1 MKRNMFQTLWGVAL
15 GFVLFATAAP
25 FAATAQTG
33 APVAQSEEGVIR
45 LSGVI
50 DGRDRFIFRGNTV
63 EFRHEAYEEPTGISI
78 NGKAWDDLSKPFEL
92 GFTPDFKRASI
103 VEKQGR
109 NRVELTPGT
118 ESFSL
123 VIDDTDASIGVY
135 HVTIDTTGKLPQS
148 ATPDGSQKAAA
159 TTALE
164 REQQTRA
171 ELAALIESLEKSPE
185 VSEAQLETL
194 RQRMARADREIES
207 MQRQAQTRNNTART
221 GVSGDNDPASSP
233 TITTSPDENGEISIT
248 IDGNIR
254 ENGHFIFQG
263 NTISYEPR
271 EEYVKVSAMTV
282 TVNGTPWSLLKGK
295 CTLDITPDF
304 AKAAIV
310 EKQGEKTVMLIPGK
324 DRIDL
329 YVGSYQSLDLKCH
342 VKIALK
348 NQIERTNT
356 RSAWIATSL
365 PEPTEKPDEP
375 KELDIVLSGSFCNRD
390 AFTFEGNTVR
400 YRNEDGRE
408 ASDVRINYL
417 PWLDLSK
424 PFELDFT
431 PDFDKASLIPRQE
444 MPERTTITIEAEPDK
459 FELVL
464 DHAVKDKPYYKFV
477 HLAVKDQVDRRIVRS
492 VRGSAPVQMPIV
504 NGGFGPQPIPNFMFP
519 GMDPNNPPKSGRP
532 AFEESTNGAATPTST
547 PAATPGA
554 FNPFAA
560 FTRGATIDGPTDGL
574 MHPTTPVTRPVFPG
588 HSIDVAVVNVHGTV
602 DRKAGFRLDHGSL
615 IYQNYETD
623 PNCAA
628 PDDPVVLFN
637 GKFAS
642 GVTLTDTR
650 RKEKVWTNL
659 SLPTGYSTSSG
670 GPGSPAQIVD
680 TGRNTHLI
688 FRGDDCDC
696 VYFEH
701 DGVIEIIV
709 TNKTEQPAKFEFI
722 LWNGGDK
729 VFGDDNAQRSPFPS
743 FTGGGRTSP
752 SGPSLAPPPPQL
764 APAPPDAAPKIR
776 DISLTVEGKLDPKD
790 AFVFEGNTVR
800 FRPAGDRYPDKLS
813 VNAGMQWPVADKP
826 FELYHAPDFSRE
838 VTVQGPAGS
847 FTKQPTA
854 DDSFEIT
861 LGEIVSS
868 DTVPAMFW
876 FNLKFAVL
884 RDNIPR
890 SPDAVNPPAPVIPP
904 NVLKQMTDEEA
915 LAEARNAVLAGARRI
930 EEELKALRANDVFI
944 TFEAT
949 IDKPAT
955 IHFEGNTVEYQCNI
969 MFKTDKPVDAT
980 INGKPWKDVSVP
992 FELDFTPDYSHSYIK
1007 EKEGRGPV
1015 FSTRNYDGQYEVF
1028 LNDYEAGESKYR
1040 FTIGV
1045 GPHAPEKPAPKPV
1058 NAAQTE
1064 IENAASAA
1072 AGLPPGKFPTIMN
1085 GPMVISSIKEPTDGM
1100 DHPDYTV
1107 TKPAPAPVFRPERK
1121 IVVRGTVAMNAG
1133 FRLQGNRLYYLN
1145 YQSHESGASG
1155 VNPIMYDGRFASG
1168 VTVNGKPWTNLTR
1181 PFELDVSLTPST
1193 GKYLGLKGEHCQFDY
1208 QFHHDLFEIG
1218 IRNSKREPAPFE
1230 LTLWLTDPA
1239 S

>member
-1 MKRNMFQTLWGVAL
+1 MKTNLTRKLRGA
-15 GFVLFATAAP
+15 VLCLVLLATAAP

-33 APVAQSEEGVIR
+33 AKPAQSGEGTIR

-50 DGRDRFIFRGNTV
+50 DGRDRFIFRGDTV
-63 EFRHEAYEEPTGISI
+63 EFRHEAFEEPTGISI
-78 NGKAWDDLSKPFEL
+78 NGKAWDDLKKPFEL
-92 GFTPDFKRASI
+92 GFTPDFKKASI

-118 ESFSL
+118 DSFSL
-123 VIDDTDASIGVY
+123 VIDDMDSSIGVY
-135 HVTIDTTGKLPQS
+135 HVTIDTTGKAPKT
-148 ATPDGSQKAAA
+148 ATPEGAPKTAA

-207 MQRQAQTRNNTART
+207 MQRQAQRNSDTARL
-221 GVSGDNDPASSP
+221 GASSDNDPASTPS
-233 TITTSPDENGEISIT
+233 ITTSPDENGEISIT

-271 EEYVKVSAMTV
+271 EDFVKVSAMSV
-282 TVNGTPWSLLKGK
+282 NVNGTPWSLLKGK

-304 AKAAIV
+304 EKAAIV
-310 EKQGEKTVMLIPGK
+310 EKQGQKTVMLIPGK

-329 YVGSYQSLDLKCH
+329 YVGCYQSLDMKCH

-348 NQIERTNT
+348 NQIERTNA

-365 PEPTEKPDEP
+365 PEPTETSDEP
-375 KELDIVLSGSFCNRD
+375 KELDIVLSGSFCDRD

-400 YRNEDGRE
+400 YRNEDGQE
-408 ASDVRINYL
+408 ATDVRINYL

-431 PDFDKASLIPRQE
+431 PDFDKVSLIPRQE
-444 MPERTTITIEAEPDK
+444 MQERTTMTLEATPDK

-464 DHAVKDKPYYKFV
+464 DHAIKDKPYYKFV

-519 GMDPNNPPKSGRP
+519 GMDPNNMPKSGRP
-532 AFEESTNGAATPTST
+532 AFEESNNGA

-554 FNPFAA
+554 FNPFTG
-560 FTRGATIDGPTDGL
+560 FSLGVTIDGPTDGL
-574 MHPTTPVTRPVFPG
+574 MHPDTPVTRPVFPR
-588 HSIDVAVVNVHGTV
+588 HAIDVAVVNVHGTV

-623 PNCAA
+623 PDRAA
-628 PDDPVVLFN
+628 PEDPVVLFN

-670 GPGSPAQIVD
+670 GGPGSPAQIVD
-680 TGRNTHLI
+680 TSRNTHLI
-688 FRGDDCDC
+688 FNGDDCDC

-813 VNAGMQWPVADKP
+813 VNAGMQWPVTDKP
-826 FELYHAPDFSRE
+826 FELYLAPDFSRE

-915 LAEARNAVLAGARRI
+915 LAEARNAVLAGVRRI

-969 MFKTDKPVDAT
+969 MFETDKPVDAT

-1015 FSTRNYDGQYEVF
+1015 FSTKNYDGQYEVF

-1145 YQSHESGASG
+1145 YQSRESGASG
-1155 VNPIMYDGRFASG
+1155 VNPIMYDGKFASG

>member
-1 MKRNMFQTLWGVAL
+1 MKTNLTRKLRGA
-15 GFVLFATAAP
+15 VLCLVLLATAAP

-33 APVAQSEEGVIR
+33 AKPAQSGEGTIR

-50 DGRDRFIFRGNTV
+50 DGRDRFIFRGDTV
-63 EFRHEAYEEPTGISI
+63 EFRHEAFEEPTGISI
-78 NGKAWDDLSKPFEL
+78 NGKAWDDLKKPFEL
-92 GFTPDFKRASI
+92 GFTPDFKKASI

-109 NRVELTPGT
+109 NRVELIPGT
-118 ESFSL
+118 DSFSL
-123 VIDDTDASIGVY
+123 VIDDMDSSIGVY
-135 HVTIDTTGKLPQS
+135 HVTIDTTGKAPKS
-148 ATPDGSQKAAA
+148 ATPDGAPKTAAR
-159 TTALE
+159 TALE

-194 RQRMARADREIES
+194 RQRLARSDREIES
-207 MQRQAQTRNNTART
+207 MQRQAQTRNNTARS
-221 GVSGDNDPASSP
+221 GVSGDNDPASTPS
-233 TITTSPDENGEISIT
+233 ITTSPDENGEISIT

-271 EEYVKVSAMTV
+271 EDFVKVSAMSV
-282 TVNGTPWSLLKGK
+282 NVNGTPWSLLKGK

-304 AKAAIV
+304 EKAAVV

-329 YVGSYQSLDLKCH
+329 YVGCYQSLDLKCH

-348 NQIERTNT
+348 NQIKRTNT
-356 RSAWIATSL
+356 LSAWIATSL

-400 YRNEDGRE
+400 YRNEDGQE
-408 ASDVRINYL
+408 ATDVRINYL

-431 PDFDKASLIPRQE
+431 PDFDKVSLIPRQE
-444 MPERTTITIEAEPDK
+444 LQERTTMTIEAEPDK

-464 DHAVKDKPYYKFV
+464 DHAIKDKPYYKFV
-477 HLAVKDQVDRRIVRS
+477 YLAVKDQVDRRIVRS

-519 GMDPNNPPKSGRP
+519 GLDPNNPPKSGRP
-532 AFEESTNGAATPTST
+532 AFEESTNGTTTPGAT

-554 FNPFAA
+554 FNPFTG
-560 FTRGATIDGPTDGL
+560 FSLGATIDGPTDGL
-574 MHPTTPVTRPVFPG
+574 MHPTIPVTRPVFPR
-588 HSIDVAVVNVHGTV
+588 HAIDVAVVNVHGTV

-623 PNCAA
+623 PDRAA
-628 PDDPVVLFN
+628 PEDPVVLFN

-642 GVTLTDTR
+642 EVTLTDTR

-680 TGRNTHLI
+680 TSRNTHLI
-688 FRGDDCDC
+688 FNGDDCDC

-709 TNKTEQPAKFEFI
+709 TNKTEQPAKFEFV

-752 SGPSLAPPPPQL
+752 SGPSFAPPPPQL
-764 APAPPDAAPKIR
+764 APAPPADAPKIR

-826 FELYHAPDFSRE
+826 FELYLAPDFSRE

-915 LAEARNAVLAGARRI
+915 LAEARNAVLAGVRRI

-1015 FSTRNYDGQYEVF
+1015 FSTKNYDGQYEVF

-1145 YQSHESGASG
+1145 YQSRESGASG

-1181 PFELDVSLTPST
+1181 PFDLDVSLTPST
-1193 GKYLGLKGEHCQFDY
+1193 GKYLGFKGEHCQFDY

-1239 S
+1239 K

>member
-1 MKRNMFQTLWGVAL
+1 MKRNLYQTLWTAL
-15 GFVLFATAAP
+15 TCLVLFATATP

-33 APVAQSEEGVIR
+33 EKTTGPETKAAQSEEGTIK

-50 DGRDRFIFRGNTV
+50 DGRDRFIFRGDTV
-63 EFRHEAYEEPTGISI
+63 EFRHEAFEEPTGISI
-78 NGKAWDDLSKPFEL
+78 NGKAWDDLKKPFEL

-109 NRVELTPGT
+109 NRVELIPGT
-118 ESFSL
+118 DSFSL
-123 VIDDTDASIGVY
+123 VIDDMDSSIGVY
-135 HVTIDTTGKLPQS
+135 HVTIDTTGKAPKS
-148 ATPDGSQKAAA
+148 ATPEGAPKPAA

-164 REQQTRA
+164 RELQTRA
-171 ELAALIESLEKSPE
+171 ELASLIELLEGTSGATE
-185 VSEAQLETL
+185 QQIEML
-194 RQRMARADREIES
+194 RKRLARADREIES
-207 MQRQAQTRNNTART
+207 MQRQAQQRNTARL
-221 GVSGDNDPASSP
+221 GSSSDNDPASTPSIK
-233 TITTSPDENGEISIT
+233 TEPDENGEISIT

-304 AKAAIV
+304 EKAAIV
-310 EKQGEKTVMLIPGK
+310 EKQGQKTVMLIPGK

-348 NQIERTNT
+348 NQIERTNA

-365 PEPTEKPDEP
+365 PEPTEQPDEP
-375 KELDIVLSGSFCNRD
+375 KELDIVLSGSFCDRD

-400 YRNEDGRE
+400 YRNEDGQE
-408 ASDVRINYL
+408 ATDVRINYL

-424 PFELDFT
+424 PFVLDFT
-431 PDFDKASLIPRQE
+431 PDFDKVSLIPRQE
-444 MPERTTITIEAEPDK
+444 MAERTTMTLEAAPDK

-464 DHAVKDKPYYKFV
+464 DHAIKDKPYYKFV

-519 GMDPNNPPKSGRP
+519 GMDPNNMPKSGRP
-532 AFEESTNGAATPTST
+532 AFEESTNGATPSASATTPTT
-547 PAATPGA
+547 TPGA
-554 FNPFAA
+554 FNPFAGLS
-560 FTRGATIDGPTDGL
+560 RGVTVDGPTDGL
-574 MHPTTPVTRPVFPG
+574 MHPTNPVTRPVFPR
-588 HSIDVAVVNVHGTV
+588 HAIDVAVVNVSGTV

-623 PNCAA
+623 PNRAA
-628 PDDPVVLFN
+628 PEDPVVLFN

-642 GVTLTDTR
+642 EVTLTDTR
-650 RKEKVWTNL
+650 RQKKVWTNL

-688 FRGDDCDC
+688 FNGDDCDC

-709 TNKTEQPAKFEFI
+709 TNRTEQPAKFEFN

-743 FTGGGRTSP
+743 FTGGGRTNPAGASF
-752 SGPSLAPPPPQL
+752 APPPPLL
-764 APAPPDAAPKIR
+764 APAPPADAPKVR
-776 DISLTVEGKLDPKD
+776 DVTLTVEGKLDPKD
-790 AFVFEGNTVR
+790 AFVFEGNTIR
-800 FRPAGDRYPDKLS
+800 FRPSGDRYPDKLS
-813 VNAGMQWPVADKP
+813 VNAGMAWPVTDKP
-826 FELYHAPDFSRE
+826 FELYLAPDFRRE

-847 FTKQPTA
+847 FTKEPTA

-868 DTVPAMFW
+868 DTVPATLW

-904 NVLKQMTDEEA
+904 NVMKPQTP
-915 LAEARNAVLAGARRI
+915 AE
-930 EEELKALRANDVFI
+930 
-944 TFEAT
+944 
-949 IDKPAT
+949 
-955 IHFEGNTVEYQCNI
+955 
-969 MFKTDKPVDAT
+969 
-980 INGKPWKDVSVP
+980 
-992 FELDFTPDYSHSYIK
+992 
-1007 EKEGRGPV
+1007 
-1015 FSTRNYDGQYEVF
+1015 
-1028 LNDYEAGESKYR
+1028 
-1040 FTIGV
+1040 
-1045 GPHAPEKPAPKPV
+1045 
-1058 NAAQTE
+1058 AQTE

-1085 GPMVISSIKEPTDGM
+1085 GPMVVSSIKEPTDGM

-1121 IVVRGTVAMNAG
+1121 IVVKGTVAMNAG

-1181 PFELDVSLTPST
+1181 PFDLDVSLTPST
-1193 GKYLGLKGEHCQFDY
+1193 GKYLGFKGEHCQFDY

-1218 IRNSKREPAPFE
+1218 IKNSKREPAPFE
-1230 LTLWLTDPA
+1230 LTLWLTDPTK
-1239 S
+1239 

>member
-1 MKRNMFQTLWGVAL
+1 MKQNRFRTLWGWAL
-15 GFVLFATAAP
+15 SLALLISAVP
-25 FAATAQTG
+25 FAAYAQTD
-33 APVAQSEEGVIR
+33 AKSAKYETKSVQSEEGVIR
-45 LSGVI
+45 LSGVF
-50 DGRDRFIFRGNTV
+50 DGRDRFIFRGDTV

-78 NGKAWDDLSKPFEL
+78 NDKAWDDLKKPFNL
-92 GFTPDFKRASI
+92 GFTPDFKRASL

-109 NRVELTPGT
+109 NRVELFPGT

-123 VIDDTDASIGVY
+123 VIDDIDNSIGVY
-135 HVTIDTTGKLPQS
+135 YVTIDTTGKLPKS
-148 ATPDGSQKAAA
+148 ATLEGEPKTAAGS
-159 TTALE
+159 ALE

-171 ELAALIESLEKSPE
+171 ELASLIKSLEGTPGATKE
-185 VSEAQLETL
+185 QLEML
-194 RQRMARADREIES
+194 RQRLARSDREIE
-207 MQRQAQTRNNTART
+207 RAQARNNTARP

-233 TITTSPDENGEISIT
+233 SITTSPDENGEISIT

-254 ENGHFIFQG
+254 ENGHFVFQG

-271 EEYVKVSAMTV
+271 EDYVKVSAMTV

-304 AKAAIV
+304 EKAAIV
-310 EKQGEKTVMLIPGK
+310 EKQGQKTVMLIPGK

-329 YVGSYQSLDLKCH
+329 YVGCYQSLDLKCH

-348 NQIERTNT
+348 NQIKRTNS
-356 RSAWIATSL
+356 RSVWIATSL
-365 PEPTEKPDEP
+365 PESTEQPDEP

-400 YRNEDGRE
+400 YRNEDGQE
-408 ASDVRINYL
+408 AADVRINYL

-431 PDFDKASLIPRQE
+431 PDFYKVSLIPRQE
-444 MPERTTITIEAEPDK
+444 LQERTTMTLEAEPDK
-459 FELVL
+459 FELLL
-464 DHAVKDKPYYKFV
+464 DHAIKDKPYYKFV

-519 GMDPNNPPKSGRP
+519 GMDPNNPPKTGRP
-532 AFEESTNGAATPTST
+532 AFEESTNGTTPG
-547 PAATPGA
+547 ATPGA

-560 FTRGATIDGPTDGL
+560 IFRGATIDGPTDGML
-574 MHPTTPVTRPVFPG
+574 HPTIPVTRPVFPS
-588 HSIDVAVVNVHGTV
+588 HSIDVTVVNVHGTV
-602 DRKAGFRLDHGSL
+602 DRKAGFRLENGRL
-615 IYQNYETD
+615 VYQNYETD
-623 PNCAA
+623 PNRAA
-628 PDDPVVLFN
+628 PEDPVVLFN

-650 RKEKVWTNL
+650 RQEKVWTNL
-659 SLPTGYSTSSG
+659 SLPTGYSTSSGG

-701 DGVIEIIV
+701 DGVIELIV

-729 VFGDDNAQRSPFPS
+729 VFEDNDMQYAPVSSPKTKTDS
-743 FTGGGRTSP
+743 R
-752 SGPSLAPPPPQL
+752 PSLAPLPPFL
-764 APAPPDAAPKIR
+764 SPAPPAAAPKVR
-776 DISLTVEGKLDPKD
+776 DIMLTVEGKLDAKD

-813 VNAGMQWPVADKP
+813 VNAGMQWPVTDKP
-826 FELYHAPDFSRE
+826 FELYLAPDFSKE

-861 LGEIVSS
+861 LGEVASS
-868 DTVPAMFW
+868 DAIPAMFW

-890 SPDAVNPPAPVIPP
+890 SPDAVNPPAPPVPP
-904 NVLKQMTDEEA
+904 NLKTA
-915 LAEARNAVLAGARRI
+915 AEAQA
-930 EEELKALRANDVFI
+930 
-944 TFEAT
+944 
-949 IDKPAT
+949 
-955 IHFEGNTVEYQCNI
+955 
-969 MFKTDKPVDAT
+969 
-980 INGKPWKDVSVP
+980 
-992 FELDFTPDYSHSYIK
+992 
-1007 EKEGRGPV
+1007 
-1015 FSTRNYDGQYEVF
+1015 
-1028 LNDYEAGESKYR
+1028 
-1040 FTIGV
+1040 
-1045 GPHAPEKPAPKPV
+1045 
-1058 NAAQTE
+1058 E

-1121 IVVRGTVAMNAG
+1121 IVVKGTVAMNAG
-1133 FRLQGNRLYYLN
+1133 FRLRGNRLYYLN
-1145 YQSHESGASG
+1145 YKSHESGGSG
-1155 VNPIMYDGRFASG
+1155 INPVMYDGRFASG
-1168 VTVNGKPWTNLTR
+1168 VTVNGRPWTNLTV

-1193 GKYLGLKGEHCQFDY
+1193 GKYIGFKGEHCQYDY

-1239 S
+1239 DSK